1 MRRHIAGRQDSRVIG
16 AYPHVFYSVARS
28 QKSMEEPTLCEY
40 IHYIW
45 TKKPDRFT
53 LDSVHQVPGSNDEAG
68 RHGGYVMSAQS
79 SGRCRQA
86 RKADRVTPENDSN
99 LYDHPVHISMIAL
112 AQSRLNALRFLWAGI
127 GGAER
132 GSAWAARSVSRN
144 AGQPRFG
151 KELRC

>member
-1 MRRHIAGRQDSRVIG
+1 M
-16 AYPHVFYSVARS
+16 
-28 QKSMEEPTLCEY
+28 KEPAPCEY
-40 IHYIW
+40 IRYIW

-53 LDSVHQVPGSNDEAG
+53 LDSVHQAPGSNDEAG
-68 RHGGYVMSAQS
+68 WRDGHVMSAHS

-86 RKADRVTPENDSN
+86 RKADRVTLENDSN
-99 LYDHPVHISMIAL
+99 LYDQPVQISMIAL
-112 AQSRLNALRFLWAGI
+112 AQSRLNARRFLWARI

-144 AGQPRFG
+144 ASQSRFG